1 MSIRLKLILLIIL
14 IGGALVLS
22 FISQSIITRP
32 IAKIEQE
39 QQELNELGEVALSF
53 ANEINRIDS
62 EEFHSQLQVIKAAKQ
77 DLDRQF
83 GLIRKSKSLVSL
95 NDTVSSSLQT
105 LVQFSEE
112 IDKAYDSLLTRAG
125 ELEEV
130 AAEFIGS
137 EKSFT
142 LLDLLT
148 GRAQIEQ
155 EQLDLLRQSIVALYS
170 SAYVV
175 DVTTSRTVENLTTQ
189 RGLVA
194 REVKAIEQKARVV
207 MCALIGGIFL
217 ISLLTGVLTTN
228 RIGKRIQNIE
238 LGIQKMKKGDLAD
251 RILVT
256 SQDELGRLS
265 RDVNVFTDELGQ
277 SMSRI
282 KQASG
287 TNISIKQ
294 QLIEGVSNL
303 SQMVSEVNG
312 GAGSISN
319 DMTQLED
326 TIQAS
331 DSTVQTV
338 KLNVDRLKEV
348 LNEQTAM
355 IEEST
360 TAVTEMISSIDNVS
374 SITRK
379 KRESM
384 NELANNASESL
395 KRMKSTTDTIEKI
408 HNSIDEIHEAVAT
421 IKDIAD
427 QTNLLAM
434 NAAIEA
440 AHAGESGKG
449 FAVVADEIRKL
460 AETSSNNSQRIDSV
474 LTGIVEDIQQATEA
488 GRKTRDA
495 FSSIDNEVGQA
506 IAAFEEIAGNTEEV
520 QIGGQQILESI
531 SHLNDVSTKVTESSD
546 EMESAVAENKQASEK
561 VTKLSQLVVQRV
573 GSISD
578 SSKLMAEALK
588 AVKEET
594 DKIDSIT
601 ETLDT
606 EVHVYKTG
614 VDESAESA

>member
-1 MSIRLKLILLIIL
+1 MSIRLKLMLLIIL
-14 IGGALVLS
+14 VGGAMVLS
-22 FISQSIITRP
+22 FVAQSIITSP
-32 IAKIEQE
+32 INNIEKE
-39 QQELNELGEVALSF
+39 QQRLNELGEVALSF

-62 EEFHSQLQVIKAAKQ
+62 EEFSSQLKVIKTAKQ

-83 GLIRKSKSLVSL
+83 ELIRNSETLLNL
-95 NDTVSSSLQT
+95 NDTVSSSLKG

-112 IDKAYDSLLTRAG
+112 IDKAYKSLLTRAD
-125 ELEEV
+125 ELENL
-130 AAEFIGS
+130 AAQFIGS
-137 EKSFT
+137 EQSFT

-148 GRAQIEQ
+148 GSAQIEQ
-155 EQLDLLRQSIVALYS
+155 EKLKRLRQGIVSLYS

-175 DVTTSRTVENLTTQ
+175 DVTTSRTIENLNTQ
-189 RGLVA
+189 RVLVA
-194 REVKAIEQKARVV
+194 QEVDAIERQATMV
-207 MCALIGGIFL
+207 MSGLIGGIFL
-217 ISLLTGVLTTN
+217 ISLLIGILTTN
-228 RIGKRIQNIE
+228 RIGKRVQNIE
-238 LGIQKMKKGDLAD
+238 HGIQKMKEGDLAD

-256 SQDELGRLS
+256 SKDELGRLS
-265 RDVNVFTDELGQ
+265 RDVNVFTDELGS

-282 KQASG
+282 KKAAD
-287 TNISIKQ
+287 TNVSIKE
-294 QLIEGVSNL
+294 QLIKVVSNL
-303 SQMVSEVNG
+303 SRMVSEVNG
-312 GAGSISN
+312 GAISIST
-319 DMTQLED
+319 DMTQLEE

-338 KLNVDRLKEV
+338 KSNVDRLKKV
-348 LNEQTAM
+348 LNEQKTM

-360 TAVTEMISSIDNVS
+360 AAVTEMISSIDNVS
-374 SITRK
+374 SITQK

-395 KRMKSTTDTIEKI
+395 KRMQSTTVTIEKI

-440 AHAGESGKG
+440 AHAGDSGKG

-460 AETSSNNSQRIDSV
+460 AENSSTNSQRIDSV
-474 LTGIVEDIQQATEA
+474 LTGIVEDIQQATDA
-488 GRKTRDA
+488 SRKTRDA

-506 IAAFEEIAGNTEEV
+506 IAAFEEIAGNTEEI
-520 QIGGQQILESI
+520 QTGGQQILESI
-531 SHLNDVSTKVTESSD
+531 SQLNEVSAKVTESSE
-546 EMESAVAENKQASEK
+546 EMEDAVAENKQASET

-578 SSKLMAEALK
+578 SSKVMADALA

-594 DKIDSIT
+594 DKIDSIS

-606 EVHVYKTG
+606 EVHGYKTG
-614 VDESAESA
+614 VY